1 MKTRIKQNEKQNT
14 TFSDPIQDKATK
26 PRESYKTR
34 KSVLYRRLDL
44 PLRSVCMVI
53 DSALPI
59 TSPFVCANLNFR
71 MFPAPT
77 CLLTQSIVR
86 EIDRRYL
93 I

>member
-1 MKTRIKQNEKQNT
+1 MKNKTRRSRIQYKTKPQNPER
-14 TFSDPIQDKATK
+14 ATK
-26 PRESYKTR
+26 PRE
-34 KSVLYRRLDL
+34 SVLYRRLDL
-44 PLRSVCMVI
+44 PLRSVCMAI

-59 TSPFVCANLNFR
+59 TSPFACANLNFR

-77 CLLTQSIVR
+77 CLLTQSIVH